1 MRNRIAVISLFL
13 AITLLWATAGV
24 HAQPQHATESVG
36 LAFPRMPRFS
46 IPDTIP
52 QGGDSG
58 SILFTSDRDGDKE
71 NYRYDIDTRVTTRIT
86 NDPAFDAWPVASPD
100 GRRICW
106 ESLRTGDLDIFC
118 ADREGSNPTNV
129 TNETGID
136 GMPRFSPDGLTI
148 AYHRLAPGEVNMQIW
163 VMNVDGSNKRRLTN
177 ENSYMGQPG
186 WFPDGR
192 RLVFDGDRSSTRDL
206 LTINLDGSGLTVI
219 NNRPGDQRSPS
230 VSPDGQFIYYDSNEG
245 GTTQL
250 YRMRSDGSNQTA
262 LTTGSANNLLP
273 QVSPDG
279 TRLVFVSDRDSGDS
293 EIYVSNA
300 DGSNP
305 QRITNRVGVDETP
318 SWANTPVV
326 TGSIIGH
333 VARLSQVTGQGGGG
347 GLADVTITAAL
358 GANRYSTTT
367 TGEGIFTFDNLPSG
381 NYTVT
386 PVKAGYQFTPASRT
400 VTVPSFDALFVE
412 FAAQG
417 DSCGGSVAAVD
428 VMLVIDRSGSMGG
441 QPIAD
446 EKLAAKTFVDQMSLS
461 RDQVGLASFAD
472 SASLDRQ
479 LTRDGYSVK
488 VGIDSLVA
496 SGQTNMSAAINVAQ
510 TELRSSRHNTAA
522 RPVMIFMSDGQP
534 NVDSGPAAIAA
545 AQAAKS
551 TGTRIFAVGLG
562 SVDDSLMRQLA
573 SSATDYFYAPTSADL
588 TRIYQNIAVV
598 MNCAQAKVKV
608 NPASKRVSLSGGAF
622 TIDIVAQD
630 ITNMGAYQ
638 TELTFNALTLQAV
651 SVTPGAFLG
660 STGRSVSPVGP
671 VIDNNLGRIT
681 FGAFTFGTQP
691 GVNGT
696 GTLATI
702 TFSPRAKGTSTLH
715 LQNLQVANP
724 ASTMLSAIPV
734 DGQVEVAGC
743 FGDFDGD
750 NDVDIFDLQLAASH
764 WNCRTGNTCYDAQFD
779 AEPDGDIDVF
789 DLQRF
794 AAAWGSRCTTATQ
807 QSSLLDRPRPEL
819 TMADAVSLKLLPETP
834 SVAPGHT
841 FTVTVNIQN
850 AVSVGTFQTD
860 LVYDPTIV
868 QVEAVTVG
876 PFLSSSG
883 RSVSSVGPAIDNS
896 IGRVAFGAFTFG
908 TAPGNSGG
916 GDLAYVR
923 LRAQGLGQTTL
934 NFQQT
939 GIGDTQGNPQ
949 YLGNLAG
956 SSVTVSNQP
965 QHRAYLPLT
974 LRR

>member
-1 MRNRIAVISLFL
+1 MRNRIFVISLLSTF
-13 AITLLWATAGV
+13 ALLWATAGV
-24 HAQPQHATESVG
+24 PAQAQHSAVPKAPTLTWTTRASLPVGRYDFG
-36 LAFPRMPRFS
+36 LAASQGQIYVIGGDTYRGALENLVWAYDPATSVWTRRADLPTSRIRLGAATASNGKIYAIGGSLTAISGAVEEYDPSTNTWTGMASMPTPRVYPGVVTGANGKIYVVGGSTSSGITAIVEEYNPSTNIWASRTSAIRATQDPCIASASNGKIYAIGGTNDRTTVQEYDPLSNTWALRTSMPTSRLGMDCAFA
-46 IPDTIP
+46 PDGKIYVIGGVTNSGQHTGKVEAYDPQQDVWSSTSDLPSPRSGLGVVALNNTLYAIGGWGPNGTSSGPLAIVEAATIP
-52 QGGDSG
+52 
-58 SILFTSDRDGDKE
+58 
-71 NYRYDIDTRVTTRIT
+71 
-86 NDPAFDAWPVASPD
+86 
-100 GRRICW
+100 
-106 ESLRTGDLDIFC
+106 
-118 ADREGSNPTNV
+118 
-129 TNETGID
+129 
-136 GMPRFSPDGLTI
+136 
-148 AYHRLAPGEVNMQIW
+148 
-163 VMNVDGSNKRRLTN
+163 
-177 ENSYMGQPG
+177 
-186 WFPDGR
+186 
-192 RLVFDGDRSSTRDL
+192 SS
-206 LTINLDGSGLTVI
+206 
-219 NNRPGDQRSPS
+219 
-230 VSPDGQFIYYDSNEG
+230 
-245 GTTQL
+245 
-250 YRMRSDGSNQTA
+250 
-262 LTTGSANNLLP
+262 
-273 QVSPDG
+273 
-279 TRLVFVSDRDSGDS
+279 
-293 EIYVSNA
+293 
-300 DGSNP
+300 
-305 QRITNRVGVDETP
+305 
-318 SWANTPVV
+318 
-326 TGSIIGH
+326 GSIIGH
-333 VARLSQVTGQGGGG
+333 IATQSGGN
-347 GLADVTITAAL
+347 LADVTITAAL

-367 TGEGIFTFDNLPSG
+367 TSEGIFAFDNLPLG
-381 NYTVT
+381 NYIVT

-461 RDQVGLASFAD
+461 CDQVGLASFAD

-573 SSATDYFYAPTSADL
+573 SSATDYFYTPTSADL